1 MLIVTTTHTEIT
13 TQTQLSVAGALLVP
27 KIVRQW
33 EFNCFSVQKVLLK
46 ILPQTVPKD
55 FCLPSSMR

>member
-1 MLIVTTTHTEIT
+1 MLIVTATHTEIT
-13 TQTQLSVAGALLVP
+13 TQTQLSAAGALLVP